1 MRGDAMPPRRACDVC
16 YKRKIQCIIK
26 TQGDPCD
33 WCDSQGLT
41 CTFDRVIQK
50 DPNKRTTSDVV
61 QELSRRVETL
71 EEALQCA
78 LCTNMPVGGASP
90 WPERPF
96 PERPFVEPSSIR
108 PRASPVATTHSQPS
122 AISPS
127 DVAANTTLAQTTP
140 PKPTYKLSRCQIGN
154 NWYFKGIGILSERG
168 RQWISDGAGER
179 VFLDNFDIFSNPLG
193 TAPPLGPAACPERP
207 RTLPSKITCSHLVE
221 VFFKSKTSIV
231 FAILERSLFEG
242 TIARAYGDEA
252 ADLGRRTS
260 AEACLWAMI
269 AVVVRTTD
277 ARQLGLTVEPD
288 DCVHEANRLLTIING
303 NTNLDSLQGTLLL
316 WACQKM
322 RGQCREASVT
332 FTSACRMVCDLGGH
346 FPLSRLAIFPQHV
359 PTFDDKTKLHVRR
372 LFWMCYCYD
381 KDISLRTDK
390 PPLLTSDQCD
400 VTESEEFS
408 SQSRDTNL
416 AKIKENAIRLLCSPR
431 AFKYTESE
439 LLAHV
444 RQLDDELEEWR
455 LSVDPRYRP
464 RLSILSDSS
473 FSLPSTM
480 SLENRTYFINLQLDY
495 LFTIINIH
503 TLVRKCGDLEENLPD
518 DLHSVVH
525 SSADLSIEAS
535 RSIFRIL
542 DTVVDFW
549 KEDSA
554 WVVSHYA
561 PMAAMPLFMNI
572 LIHPLGHTAD
582 SDLHILSSISSITRK
597 IPAERLSIEEIEHI
611 REISEFV
618 MELVRLSHSAAWK
631 VKRGERK
638 HDLDIIHE

>member
-1 MRGDAMPPRRACDVC
+1 
-16 YKRKIQCIIK
+16 
-26 TQGDPCD
+26 
-33 WCDSQGLT
+33 
-41 CTFDRVIQK
+41 
-50 DPNKRTTSDVV
+50 
-61 QELSRRVETL
+61 
-71 EEALQCA
+71 
-78 LCTNMPVGGASP
+78 
-90 WPERPF
+90 
-96 PERPFVEPSSIR
+96 
-108 PRASPVATTHSQPS
+108 
-122 AISPS
+122 
-127 DVAANTTLAQTTP
+127 
-140 PKPTYKLSRCQIGN
+140 
-154 NWYFKGIGILSERG
+154 
-168 RQWISDGAGER
+168 
-179 VFLDNFDIFSNPLG
+179 
-193 TAPPLGPAACPERP
+193 
-207 RTLPSKITCSHLVE
+207 
-221 VFFKSKTSIV
+221 
-231 FAILERSLFEG
+231 
-242 TIARAYGDEA
+242 
-252 ADLGRRTS
+252 
-260 AEACLWAMI
+260 
-269 AVVVRTTD
+269 
-277 ARQLGLTVEPD
+277 
-288 DCVHEANRLLTIING
+288 
-303 NTNLDSLQGTLLL
+303 
-316 WACQKM
+316 
-322 RGQCREASVT
+322 
-332 FTSACRMVCDLGGH
+332 
-346 FPLSRLAIFPQHV
+346 
-359 PTFDDKTKLHVRR
+359 
-372 LFWMCYCYD
+372 MCYCYD
-381 KDISLRTDK
+381 KDISLRTDE
-390 PPLLTSDQCD
+390 PPLLTSDHCD

-408 SQSRDTNL
+408 NQSRDTNL

-455 LSVDPRYRP
+455 LSVEPPYRP

-473 FSLPSTM
+473 FSLPSAM

-582 SDLHILSSISSITRK
+582 SDLHILSSISNITRK

>member
-1 MRGDAMPPRRACDVC
+1 MPPRRACDVC

-33 WCDSQGLT
+33 WCGSQGVT
-41 CTFDRVIQK
+41 CTFDRIIQK
-50 DPNKRTTSDVV
+50 DPNKRTASDLVH
-61 QELSRRVETL
+61 ELSRRVETL
-71 EEALQCA
+71 EEALQSA
-78 LCTNMPVGGASP
+78 LCTNRPAGGSSA

-96 PERPFVEPSSIR
+96 PERPFAEPSNNR
-108 PRASPVATTHSQPS
+108 LRASPVVTILGQPS
-122 AISPS
+122 PISPS
-127 DVAANTTLAQTTP
+127 DLAANTTTLAQTTP
-140 PKPTYKLSRCQIGN
+140 PPKPTSKLSRCQIGN

-179 VFLDNFDIFSNPLG
+179 VFLDKFDLFSNPLG
-193 TAPPLGPAACPERP
+193 TAPPPLGSITFPELP
-207 RTLPSKITCSHLVE
+207 RILPSKVTCRHLAE
-221 VFFKSKTSIV
+221 VFFKSKTSVV

-242 TIARAYGDEA
+242 TIARAFGDEGA

-269 AVVVRTTD
+269 ALVARTAD
-277 ARQLGLTVEPD
+277 ARQLGLAVEPN
-288 DCVHEANRLLTIING
+288 DCVHEANRLLTMING

-332 FTSACRMVCDLGGH
+332 FRSACRMVCDLGGN
-346 FPLSRLAIFPQHV
+346 FPLSRLAILPQHI
-359 PTFDDKTKLHVRR
+359 PTFDDQTKLHIRR

-381 KDISLRTDK
+381 KDISLRTDE
-390 PPLLTSDQCD
+390 PPLLTSDHCD

-408 SQSRDTNL
+408 NQSRDTNL

-444 RQLDDELEEWR
+444 RQVDDELEEWR
-455 LSVDPRYRP
+455 LSVEPPYRP

-473 FSLPSTM
+473 FSLPSAM

-542 DTVVDFW
+542 DTVVEFW

-597 IPAERLSIEEIEHI
+597 IPAETLSIEEIEHI

>member
-1 MRGDAMPPRRACDVC
+1 MPPRRACDVC

-33 WCDSQGLT
+33 WCGSQGVA

-71 EEALQCA
+71 EEALQSA
-78 LCTNMPVGGASP
+78 LCTNRPVGGASP

-96 PERPFVEPSSIR
+96 PERPFAEPSNNR
-108 PRASPVATTHSQPS
+108 LRASPVATILGQPS
-122 AISPS
+122 PISPS
-127 DVAANTTLAQTTP
+127 DLAANTALAQTTP
-140 PKPTYKLSRCQIGN
+140 PKSTSKLSRCQIGN

-179 VFLDNFDIFSNPLG
+179 VFLEKFDLFSNPLG
-193 TAPPLGPAACPERP
+193 TAPPLGPTTFPEQP
-207 RTLPSKITCSHLVE
+207 RMLPSKVTCRHLAE
-221 VFFKSKTSIV
+221 GFFKSKTSIV

-242 TIARAYGDEA
+242 TIARAYGDEG

-269 AVVVRTTD
+269 ALVVRTTD
-277 ARQLGLTVEPD
+277 ARQLGLTVEPS

-332 FTSACRMVCDLGGH
+332 FRSACRMVCDLGGH
-346 FPLSRLAIFPQHV
+346 FPLSRLAILPQHI
-359 PTFDDKTKLHVRR
+359 PTFDDQTKLHIRR

-381 KDISLRTDK
+381 KDISLRTDE
-390 PPLLTSDQCD
+390 PPLLTSDHCD

-408 SQSRDTNL
+408 NQSRDTNL

-455 LSVDPRYRP
+455 LSVEPPYRP

-473 FSLPSTM
+473 FSLPSAM

>member
-1 MRGDAMPPRRACDVC
+1 MPPRRAACDVC
-16 YKRKIQCIIK
+16 YKRKIQCVIK

-33 WCDSQGLT
+33 WCGSQDVA

-71 EEALQCA
+71 EEALQSA
-78 LCTNMPVGGASP
+78 LCTNRPVGDASP

-96 PERPFVEPSSIR
+96 PERPFAEPSNSR
-108 PRASPVATTHSQPS
+108 LRASPVATILGQPS
-122 AISPS
+122 PISPS
-127 DVAANTTLAQTTP
+127 DLAANTTLAQTTS
-140 PKPTYKLSRCQIGN
+140 PKPTSKLSRCQIGN

-179 VFLDNFDIFSNPLG
+179 VFMEKFDLFSNPLG
-193 TAPPLGPAACPERP
+193 TAPPLCPTAFPDMP
-207 RTLPSKITCSHLVE
+207 RILPSKVICRHLAE
-221 VFFKSKTSIV
+221 CFFKSKTSIV
-231 FAILERSLFEG
+231 FAILERNLFEG
-242 TIARAYGDEA
+242 TIARAFGDQG

-269 AVVVRTTD
+269 AIVVRTTD
-277 ARQLGLTVEPD
+277 TRQLGLTVEPN
-288 DCVHEANRLLTIING
+288 DCVHEASRLLTIING

-322 RGQCREASVT
+322 RGQCREASIT
-332 FTSACRMVCDLGGH
+332 FRRACRMVCDLGGN
-346 FPLSRLAIFPQHV
+346 FPLSRLAILPQHI
-359 PTFDDKTKLHVRR
+359 PTFDDQTKLHIRR

-381 KDISLRTDK
+381 KDISLRTDQ
-390 PPLLTSDQCD
+390 PPLLTSDHCD

-455 LSVDPRYRP
+455 LSVEPPYRP

-473 FSLPSTM
+473 FSLPSAM

-572 LIHPLGHTAD
+572 LIHPLGNTAD

>member
-1 MRGDAMPPRRACDVC
+1 
-16 YKRKIQCIIK
+16 
-26 TQGDPCD
+26 
-33 WCDSQGLT
+33 
-41 CTFDRVIQK
+41 
-50 DPNKRTTSDVV
+50 
-61 QELSRRVETL
+61 
-71 EEALQCA
+71 
-78 LCTNMPVGGASP
+78 
-90 WPERPF
+90 
-96 PERPFVEPSSIR
+96 
-108 PRASPVATTHSQPS
+108 
-122 AISPS
+122 
-127 DVAANTTLAQTTP
+127 
-140 PKPTYKLSRCQIGN
+140 
-154 NWYFKGIGILSERG
+154 
-168 RQWISDGAGER
+168 
-179 VFLDNFDIFSNPLG
+179 
-193 TAPPLGPAACPERP
+193 
-207 RTLPSKITCSHLVE
+207 
-221 VFFKSKTSIV
+221 
-231 FAILERSLFEG
+231 
-242 TIARAYGDEA
+242 
-252 ADLGRRTS
+252 
-260 AEACLWAMI
+260 
-269 AVVVRTTD
+269 
-277 ARQLGLTVEPD
+277 
-288 DCVHEANRLLTIING
+288 
-303 NTNLDSLQGTLLL
+303 
-316 WACQKM
+316 
-322 RGQCREASVT
+322 
-332 FTSACRMVCDLGGH
+332 MVCDLGGN
-346 FPLSRLAIFPQHV
+346 FPLSRSAILPQHI
-359 PTFDDKTKLHVRR
+359 PTFDDQTKLHIRR
-372 LFWMCYCYD
+372 LFWICYCYD
-381 KDISLRTDK
+381 KDISLRTDQ
-390 PPLLTSDQCD
+390 PPLLTSDHCD
-400 VTESEEFS
+400 VTESEEFR

-455 LSVDPRYRP
+455 LSVEPPYRP

-473 FSLPSTM
+473 FSLPSAM

-572 LIHPLGHTAD
+572 LIHPLGNTAD

-597 IPAERLSIEEIEHI
+597 IPAERLSLEEIEHI